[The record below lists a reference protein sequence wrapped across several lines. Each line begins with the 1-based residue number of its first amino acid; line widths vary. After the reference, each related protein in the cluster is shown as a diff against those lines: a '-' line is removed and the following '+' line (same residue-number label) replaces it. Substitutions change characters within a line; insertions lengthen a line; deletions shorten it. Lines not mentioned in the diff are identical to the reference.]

1 MAETSDFKKISLW
14 FNRKKA
20 DLDNT
25 KKAEKLEMETRH
37 KIEKTNLEARY
48 ETLLHELKSERA
60 QMEEKWRE
68 NKKNISLGCSRKR
81 KTSDDDN
88 QSDPTLAKRAKSNA
102 NSAEKENVRPQV
114 QSILD
119 SLPKLLPK
127 RTNSL
132 VLSENALLIESNS
145 PPVTVLFEYK
155 NPESLP
161 STQIPNNSNQNLGD
175 KNVFYDQYQEFLDEF
190 ELECQRHALES
201 PEQQESLEQQNG
213 EVYLQQQDEPDNN
226 QYESDCSFIENFQWP
241 DDVAQVSPRNNE
253 SNIQVI
259 ENQDTP
265 VITNIDF
272 LPILDMG
279 GGEGTVDGASEV
291 DEPESESC
299 NILMTP
305 PSIQP
310 STMIKFT
317 LSQEED

>member
-48 ETLLHELKSERA
+48 ERLLHELKSERA

-132 VLSENALLIESNS
+132 VFSENALLIESNS
-145 PPVTVLFEYK
+145 PPVTVLFDYK

-161 STQIPNNSNQNLGD
+161 STQIPNNSNQNFGE

-279 GGEGTVDGASEV
+279 GGEGTVDGATEV

>member
-20 DLDNT
+20 DLDNR

-68 NKKNISLGCSRKR
+68 NKKSITLGCSRKR
-81 KTSDDDN
+81 KFSDDDN
-88 QSDPTLAKRAKSNA
+88 QSDPTLTKRAKNNA
-102 NSAEKENVRPQV
+102 ISEAKENVRPQV

-145 PPVTVLFEYK
+145 PPVSVIFEYQ
-155 NPESLP
+155 NPESFP
-161 STQIPNNSNQNLGD
+161 STQIPNNSKQYLSE
-175 KNVFYDQYQEFLDEF
+175 KNVFYDQFQECLDEF
-190 ELECQRHALES
+190 EFECQRHAIES

-213 EVYLQQQDEPDNN
+213 EVYLQQQDEPENN
-226 QYESDCSFIENFQWP
+226 QYESDCSYIENFQWP

-253 SNIQVI
+253 SNIQFI

-265 VITNIDF
+265 VITNIDYQ
-272 LPILDMG
+272 PILNMG
-279 GGEGTVDGASEV
+279 GREGTVDGATEV
-291 DEPESESC
+291 DEPKSESC

-305 PSIQP
+305 PSIQ
-310 STMIKFT
+310 SSIRIKFT